1 MEFVKPG
8 TYIDF
13 MRWSRPVITV
23 SGLLVLLSI
32 LSLVVWPKANLG
44 TDFAGGTE
52 LQLKFKGNVSSEELR
67 TTLSSLGYERP
78 DVLAVR
84 GSRNGQP
91 IRNEFIVRIS
101 EVSSIP
107 NARKQTIE
115 QSVRAAFTDGGR
127 VSEFAF
133 SPGGDKI
140 VLRLSAARSPE
151 EIEAALER
159 AGVGIRA
166 VNPYGDP
173 ESFRYEAQLVGIG
186 DEIVAKLGERLGDR
200 GPEAALRVEW
210 VGPRAGE
217 QLRDAAIKALLY
229 TLAFIMVYIAF
240 RFDLRFAPGA
250 ILSLAHDVILTLGI
264 YVLLQ
269 REVAISTVASLLTV
283 LGFSINDTIVVYD
296 RIRENM
302 QRERGK
308 SLREIIN
315 ISTSQMLS
323 RNIITQGLVIGCI
336 VPFIFLGTPA
346 VQDIALSLAIG
357 VLVGTYS
364 SVYIAAPVTEWLD
377 RRFFR
382 GSTMNS
388 AGVSKTA
395 EANA

>member
-23 SGLLVLLSI
+23 SGLLVLMSI

-52 LQLKFKGNVSSEELR
+52 LQLEFRGRISSEEVR
-67 TTLSSLGYERP
+67 TTLTSLGYDRP
-78 DVLAVR
+78 DVVAVQ
-84 GSRNGQP
+84 GASNQ
-91 IRNEFIVRIS
+91 FIIRIS
-101 EVSSIP
+101 EISSIP
-107 NARKQTIE
+107 PSRQATIKQ
-115 QSVRAAFTDGGR
+115 AATTGFAEGGR
-127 VSEFAF
+127 VTEFEFSE
-133 SPGGDKI
+133 GGDKI
-140 VLRLSAARSPE
+140 VVRFSAARSLAEIESGLEAAGADIRSVNQYGSPE
-151 EIEAALER
+151 E
-159 AGVGIRA
+159 
-166 VNPYGDP
+166 
-173 ESFRYEAQLVGIG
+173 FRYEAQLVGIG
-186 DEIVAKLGERLGDR
+186 EEIVSQLSERLGAR
-200 GPEAALRVEW
+200 GPEAPLRVEW

-217 QLRDAAIKALLY
+217 QLRDSAIKALLY
-229 TLAFIMVYIAF
+229 TLAFIMVYVAF

-264 YVLLQ
+264 YVILQ

-323 RNIITQGLVIGCI
+323 RNIITQGLVISCI

-346 VQDIALSLAIG
+346 LQDIALSLAIG

-382 GSTMNS
+382 DSGLASAKPQAPAES
-388 AGVSKTA
+388 IEAGV
-395 EANA
+395 

>member
-23 SGLLVLLSI
+23 SLTLVVLSI

-52 LQLKFKGNVSSEELR
+52 MQLKFRGNINSEELR
-67 TTLSSLGYERP
+67 AALDDLGYSRP
-78 DVLAVR
+78 DVLAVQ
-84 GSRNGQP
+84 GK
-91 IRNEFIVRIS
+91 RNEFIVRVS
-101 EVSSIP
+101 EISSIP
-107 NARKQTIE
+107 VSRQRTIE
-115 QSVRAAFTDGGR
+115 ANATRAFAEGGR
-127 VSEFAF
+127 ATEFNF
-133 SPGGDKI
+133 SQGGDKI
-140 VLRLSAARSPE
+140 LLRFAAAR
-151 EIEAALER
+151 EAADIESVLER
-159 AGVGIRA
+159 AGVDVRA
-166 VNPYGDP
+166 VAPYGAA
-173 ESFRYEAQLVGIG
+173 EEFRYEVQLVGIG
-186 DEIVAKLGERLGDR
+186 DEIVAKLSERLGSR
-200 GPEAALRVEW
+200 GPEPALRVEW

-229 TLAFIMVYIAF
+229 TLAFIMVYVAF

-250 ILSLAHDVILTLGI
+250 ILSLAHDVLITLGI

-315 ISTSQMLS
+315 LSTSQMLS
-323 RNIITQGLVIGCI
+323 RNIITQGLVVACI
-336 VPFIFLGTPA
+336 VPFIVLGTPA

-364 SVYIAAPVTEWLD
+364 SIYIAAPVTEWLD

-382 GSTMNS
+382 ATSLVKQ
-388 AGVSKTA
+388 APRAKTA
-395 EANA
+395 EASA